1 MIQALEPWC
10 ANVYCDFNI
19 SEYISKEN
27 TSFNLNDKFKPLDNE
42 KQNEI
47 LIQIDGSR
55 FTQDDFGFIQQ
66 MSEIIQDSG
75 EEGFHGEIGNLVIDI
90 LKMNRYEK
98 DLISCNSI

>member
-1 MIQALEPWC
+1 ML
-10 ANVYCDFNI
+10 
-19 SEYISKEN
+19 
-27 TSFNLNDKFKPLDNE
+27 TFNLNDKFKRLDNE